1 MKEQTKELIMK
12 RITNLF
18 KIKSIMTLLFA
29 GITIYAVVKATSLPE
44 WLVPIITMC
53 FKELYDKDKADNKEE

>member
-1 MKEQTKELIMK
+1 MKNEIKDLIIK

-18 KIKSIMTLLFA
+18 KIKSMITLVFA
-29 GITIYAVVKATSLPE
+29 AITIYAVVKTASLPE

-53 FKELYDKDKADNKEE
+53 FKELYDKDKGESKEE